1 MNKRIIRRLSG
12 VTEKSIMDGVNKT
25 KLNHR
30 VLCVTSFIASPIAKL
45 PRILRT
51 KCSVSYEVD
60 DDNNDDEELYLTE
73 SDIELL
79 QEAFEEWTSNNKKH
93 PQKKDFGP
101 IKKYLQYIKDQMVHY
116 RKAD

>member
-1 MNKRIIRRLSG
+1 MKPRIIRRLSG

-25 KLNHR
+25 KLNHS

-60 DDNNDDEELYLTE
+60 DDNNIDEELYLTKN
-73 SDIELL
+73 DVELL
-79 QEAFEEWTSNNKKH
+79 IEAFDTWTKANKSH
-93 PQKKDFGP
+93 PQKKDFDP
-101 IKKYLQYIKDQMVHY
+101 IKRYLQYIKDQM
-116 RKAD
+116 DL